1 MDYIFGSLYILKS
14 KLWYID
20 FNSVPRIRP
29 KLPWYEQYKYF
40 YSESN
45 EIINNL
51 YLGSSFNAYSINE
64 LTNKNINVIIN
75 VTEEIDN
82 FHENNLDLTYY
93 KILIKDNNQDDIRPV
108 LEETYNIIDHHLEK
122 GDSILVHCYM
132 GASRSAAVVIN
143 YLMRKNSISY
153 EQAYKIV
160 SGKRSLVNLSEKFDE
175 ILKFNNIRK

>member
-1 MDYIFGSLYILKS
+1 MDYIFGSLYILKN
-14 KLWYID
+14 KLWYVD
-20 FNSVPRIRP
+20 FNSVPRIGP
-29 KLPWYEQYKYF
+29 KLSWYEQYKYF

-64 LTNKNINVIIN
+64 LADKNINVIIN

-82 FHENNLDLTYY
+82 FHENNLDITYY
-93 KILIKDNNQDDIRPV
+93 RFPIKDNNHDDIRPI
-108 LEETYNIIDHHLEK
+108 LEQTYNIIDHHLNN

-143 YLMRKNSISY
+143 YLMRKNKISY
-153 EQAYKIV
+153 EHAYEAV
-160 SGKRSLVNLSEKFDE
+160 SSKRPLVNLSEKFDE
-175 ILKFNNIRK
+175 ILKFNNIKH